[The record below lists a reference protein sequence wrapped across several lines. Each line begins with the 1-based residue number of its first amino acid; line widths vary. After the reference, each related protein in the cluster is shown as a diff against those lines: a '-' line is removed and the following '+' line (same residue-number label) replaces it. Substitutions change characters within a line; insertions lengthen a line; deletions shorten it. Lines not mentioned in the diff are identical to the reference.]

1 MHSIIVKPINSQFVV
16 VWVKLMIRKGTS
28 VLDFN
33 FDQVPNTENTVTI
46 TNPALLQSL
55 KTDFANY
62 RQSKLSMEEFFQC
75 NIILATREKS
85 VKFFIKKGQQLSF
98 QQVNNCFEF
107 LKSLNYYVNNNSI
120 ISLIITQ

>member
-16 VWVKLMIRKGTS
+16 VWVKLMIRKGHS

-46 TNPALLQSL
+46 TNPTLLQSL
-55 KTDFANY
+55 KTDFSNF
-62 RQSKLSMEEFFQC
+62 RQSKLSLEEFFQC

-85 VKFFIKKGQQLSF
+85 VKFFIKKGQKLTY
-98 QQVNNCFEF
+98 QQVNFHF
-107 LKSLNYYVNNNSI
+107 ILSI
-120 ISLIITQ
+120 LT

>member
-16 VWVKLMIRKGTS
+16 VWVKLMIRKGHS

-46 TNPALLQSL
+46 TNPTLLQSL
-55 KTDFANY
+55 KTDFANF
-62 RQSKLSMEEFFQC
+62 RQSKLSLEEFFQC

-85 VKFFIKKGQQLSF
+85 VKFFIKKDQKLTY
-98 QQVNNCFEF
+98 QQVNYRC
-107 LKSLNYYVNNNSI
+107 SSY
-120 ISLIITQ
+120 

>member
-16 VWVKLMIRKGTS
+16 VWVKLMIRKGQS

-55 KTDFANY
+55 KADFANF
-62 RQSKLSMEEFFQC
+62 RQSKLSMEEYFQC
-75 NIILATREKS
+75 NIILAKRYNTS
-85 VKFFIKKGQQLSF
+85 SFFIKKGQKLIY
-98 QQVNNCFEF
+98 QQVN
-107 LKSLNYYVNNNSI
+107 I
-120 ISLIITQ
+120 LILLYKNL

>member
-16 VWVKLMIRKGTS
+16 VWVKLMIRKGHS

-46 TNPALLQSL
+46 TNPTLLQSL
-55 KTDFANY
+55 KADFANY
-62 RQSKLSMEEFFQC
+62 RQSKLSMEEYFQC

-85 VKFFIKKGQQLSF
+85 SSFFIKKDQKLTF
-98 QQVNNCFEF
+98 QQVNSE
-107 LKSLNYYVNNNSI
+107 
-120 ISLIITQ
+120 

>member
-16 VWVKLMIRKGTS
+16 VWVKLMIRKGQS

-46 TNPALLQSL
+46 TNPTLLQSL
-55 KTDFANY
+55 KTDFSNF
-62 RQSKLSMEEFFQC
+62 RQSKLSLEEFFQC

-85 VKFFIKKGQQLSF
+85 VKFFIKKGQKLTY
-98 QQVNNCFEF
+98 QQVNFHF
-107 LKSLNYYVNNNSI
+107 ILFIL
-120 ISLIITQ
+120 T

>member
-16 VWVKLMIRKGTS
+16 VWVKLMIRKGHS

-46 TNPALLQSL
+46 TNPTLLQSL
-55 KTDFANY
+55 KTDFANF
-62 RQSKLSMEEFFQC
+62 RQSKLSMEEYFQC

-85 VKFFIKKGQQLSF
+85 VKFFIKRGQKLTY
-98 QQVNNCFEF
+98 QQVIFHF
-107 LKSLNYYVNNNSI
+107 I
-120 ISLIITQ
+120 LINLLSN